1 MWKVCCIPG
10 SSLTSR
16 VNNLKKRRTG
26 FGIFEIFWDFL
37 GFFSGKCTGFFFFQ
51 VTYPSSHARKHFA
64 SAYDAEKQEN
74 HCSLAQTWPIYTCF
88 ISTNQRKEQIMDVDL
103 PRTANI
109 LSTLGVCG
117 VSLLLDD
124 P

>member
-1 MWKVCCIPG
+1 MTITSDLVFAYYYFMQRECV
-10 SSLTSR
+10 SSVESMLYSR
-16 VNNLKKRRTG
+16 
-26 FGIFEIFWDFL
+26 E
-37 GFFSGKCTGFFFFQ
+37 FSR
-51 VTYPSSHARKHFA
+51 ARNHFA
-64 SAYDAEKQEN
+64 SAHAAEKQEN

-124 P
+124 PWTKYIIDFVNIRMYNRKNRN

>member
-1 MWKVCCIPG
+1 M
-10 SSLTSR
+10 
-16 VNNLKKRRTG
+16 G
-26 FGIFEIFWDFL
+26 FLGFLIFFEDFSGFFGIFWDF
-37 GFFSGKCTGFFFFQ
+37 FQESVRDFFQ